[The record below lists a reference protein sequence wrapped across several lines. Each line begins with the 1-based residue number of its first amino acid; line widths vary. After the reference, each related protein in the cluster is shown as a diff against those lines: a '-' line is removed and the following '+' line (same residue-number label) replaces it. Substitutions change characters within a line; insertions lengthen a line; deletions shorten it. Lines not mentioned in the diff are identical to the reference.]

1 MSWTGYRHAGAE
13 FWRRTGDHRKA
24 PESCRAFHPFAP
36 EVHARWVPGPAAWRP
51 APTLVRA
58 RFRAL
63 NPHMS
68 TPLSTAEAKVCD
80 LIERRARPLLDD
92 LRLHVG
98 IPTGGG
104 FPEGIART
112 QESFSARLRALGAT
126 IHMLPGEQKPAWLHG
141 AATAGAIPS
150 TLVARR
156 PRQGLKRIL
165 IAGHL
170 DTVHDPAGSFR
181 ELSIATDRKTAV
193 GPGCVDMKGGLVIAV
208 AALEALEEAGTPASW
223 SFLMNADEETGSYHS
238 ASALRA
244 EAARHDLGLAI
255 EPALPGGALATVR
268 SGSGQFMLETRG
280 RNAHVGRDFTAGV
293 SAVTALAQRLVTIST
308 FPEPARG
315 IVANVGPIEGGNAT
329 NVVPDR
335 ARAWGNV
342 RFPDPPSADALEQ
355 RFLQLAT
362 PSDALPACTMHTSFN
377 RPAKPLIPAT
387 ESLAMLARGAAE
399 SLGQTL
405 PFASTG
411 GVCDGNILQDAGLPT
426 IDTLGVRGGGLH
438 TLQEWIELPSLVER
452 CQLLALVIMRAGAI

>member
-1 MSWTGYRHAGAE
+1 M
-13 FWRRTGDHRKA
+13 
-24 PESCRAFHPFAP
+24 P
-36 EVHARWVPGPAAWRP
+36 
-51 APTLVRA
+51 
-58 RFRAL
+58 
-63 NPHMS
+63 
-68 TPLSTAEAKVCD
+68 TPLTSQESKVCG
-80 LIERRARPLLDD
+80 LIARRAGTLLDD

-104 FPEGIART
+104 FPEGIAQT
-112 QESFSARLRALGAT
+112 QDRFGTRLRALGST
-126 IHMLPGEQKPAWLHG
+126 TDMLPGDERPAWLHG
-141 AATAGAIPS
+141 GQAGGMIPMTMVS
-150 TLVARR
+150 RR
-156 PRQGLKRIL
+156 PQAGRKRIL

-170 DTVHDPAGSFR
+170 DTVHDPAGAFR
-181 ELSIATDRKTAV
+181 NLTLAADANTAV

-208 AALEALEEAGTPASW
+208 AALEALEEAGVPASW

-238 ASALRA
+238 ARALRA
-244 EAARHDLGLAI
+244 EAGRHDIGLAI

-268 SGSGQFMLETRG
+268 SGSGQFMIQTRG

-293 SAVTALAQRLVTIST
+293 SAVTALAERLVTIST

-315 IVANVGPIEGGNAT
+315 IVANVGPLEGGNAT

-342 RFPDPPSADALEQ
+342 RFPDPGAAGALEQ
-355 RFLQLAT
+355 RFLGLGTAA
-362 PSDALPACTMHTSFN
+362 DAMPGCLVYTSFN

-387 ESLAMLARGAAE
+387 QRLAMLARGAAE
-399 SLGQTL
+399 SLGQSL
-405 PFASTG
+405 PFVSTG

-452 CQLLALVIMRAGAI
+452 CQLLALVVMRVGQA